1 MADYKEL
8 LGGALKNLAEK
19 VKDVADNTGVS
30 EVYAKGIERTKN
42 YGTMAKLSIAINSD
56 TEELK
61 RVYQEIG
68 RLYYEDAKA
77 APEGFYASL
86 FAQVEALNAGI
97 AEKRRD
103 IDAIKAELDS
113 SSQRDID
120 VEISELPDGAA
131 AKSEAAAN
139 NEFEAVVNSTES
151 DGTGKKE

>member
-1 MADYKEL
+1 MADYKDL
-8 LGGALKNLAEK
+8 ISGTLKNLAGK
-19 VKDVADNTGVS
+19 VKDMADTVGVS
-30 EVYAKGIERTKN
+30 DVYTKGIERTKS
-42 YGTMAKLSIAINSD
+42 YGTMAKLTLSINSD

-68 RLYYEDAKA
+68 RLYYEDTKD

-86 FAQVEALNAGI
+86 FSQVEKLNAGI
-97 AEKRRD
+97 DEKRCD

-113 SSQRDID
+113 SSQSDID

>member
-1 MADYKEL
+1 MADYMEL
-8 LGGALKNLAEK
+8 LTGTLKNLAGK
-19 VKDVADNTGVS
+19 VKDAADTVGVS

-68 RLYYEDAKA
+68 RLYYEDTKG

-103 IDAIKAELDS
+103 IDAIKSELDS
-113 SSQRDID
+113 VSQNDIE
-120 VEISELPDGAA
+120 VEISELSNTADA
-131 AKSEAAAN
+131 
-139 NEFEAVVNSTES
+139 EFENVVNSTES
-151 DGTGKKE
+151 DGTGKEE